1 MMMSP
6 LHTGTLS
13 FVTLFSLLGIAAA
26 VLFIVYAA
34 EWNYHEN
41 KITAGTSSYA
51 AEEVYAD
58 QVKTEFSYYA
68 AVIVL
73 LFVISGMHGFA
84 IMKELL

>member
-13 FVTLFSLLGIAAA
+13 FVTLFSLLSIAAA
-26 VLFIVYAA
+26 VLFIVYAV
-34 EWNYHEN
+34 EWNDHGT
-41 KITAGTSSYA
+41 KINSSGDYQN
-51 AEEVYAD
+51 EDVCTD